1 MNGDD
6 TARFVYALLCIM
18 LVAASLFSRRL
29 PFGQTVK
36 MIVAWLGIFA
46 GMFVFF
52 LFLPELKVIGKRAQ
66 AELVGGGIEQ
76 DDGSLLVRKSEDG
89 HFYLDTTVN
98 GSSVRF
104 MVDSGATT
112 TSLSMSDARAAGV
125 DIDLTGFPVTVST
138 ANGTAEMRRARLG
151 ELKVGSIARQDF
163 PVLVSD
169 TLGDTNLIGM
179 NFLSTLQGWRIE
191 GETLILNPK

>member
-1 MNGDD
+1 
-6 TARFVYALLCIM
+6 M

-36 MIVAWLGIFA
+36 MIAAWLGIFA

-66 AELVGGGIEQ
+66 AELVGGGVEQ
-76 DDGSLLVRKSEDG
+76 DDGSLIVRKSEDG

-112 TSLSMSDARAAGV
+112 TSLSMADARAAGV

-191 GETLILNPK
+191 GETLILNPN